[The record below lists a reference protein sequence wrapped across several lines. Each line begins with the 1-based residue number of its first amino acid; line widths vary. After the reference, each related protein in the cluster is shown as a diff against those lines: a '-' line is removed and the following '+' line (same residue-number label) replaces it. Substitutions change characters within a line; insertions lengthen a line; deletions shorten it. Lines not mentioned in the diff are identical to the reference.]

1 MTTIMLSSRSFAAE
15 KHDECETPHTH
26 LQLHLCLS
34 WAIMNSRE
42 NQLSYLYWYDLSFLL
57 LYLSPH
63 PILHVLQ
70 IIFVSLSTKGKFYE
84 IEHSNVPQ
92 LFNAKTGKGGQSGQS
107 KKQLNS
113 DCVHR
118 ITSIIHDDAALP
130 ISLRYISKHSSGF
143 MHNSYIPG
151 KRRKKRKKPVAM
163 KQRQSEC
170 QRASSWCG
178 VEIMIYLVYQR
189 FWHILR
195 MLSIWYNV
203 LRARFAY
210 LSCAWREN
218 REIKNQI
225 SCETIRECR

>member
-1 MTTIMLSSRSFAAE
+1 MATIMLSSRSFAAE
-15 KHDECETPHTH
+15 NMMSVRRHTH
-26 LQLHLCLS
+26 ISLAPFVS
-34 WAIMNSRE
+34 E
-42 NQLSYLYWYDLSFLL
+42 LSYNEQQRKSIKSPLL
-57 LYLSPH
+57 IRSILPPSSISSPH
-63 PILHVLQ
+63 LIHVLQ

-118 ITSIIHDDAALP
+118 ISSIIHDDAALP

-151 KRRKKRKKPVAM
+151 KRRKTRKKPVAM

-178 VEIMIYLVYQR
+178 VEIMIYLLYQR

-210 LSCAWREN
+210 LSCAWRE
-218 REIKNQI
+218 IKNQI
-225 SCETIRECR
+225 SCETISECR